1 MLKSVGQVNLNFM
14 YLLLE
19 CLVCGTGYWKSL
31 SLSIGK
37 LVDLLLD
44 SKVNQDVGIICVHFS
59 RANLFEYKVEM
70 EFLIA
75 EYKMI

>member
-1 MLKSVGQVNLNFM
+1 MWN
-14 YLLLE
+14 
-19 CLVCGTGYWKSL
+19 
-31 SLSIGK
+31 GK
-37 LVDLLLD
+37 LEIVIFIHREASRID